1 MKKTFKGNI
10 YLIGFMGSGKST
22 IAPKIAKIM
31 NRPFFDSDS
40 WIENKTGKS
49 ISQIF
54 KEEGEDSFRKIEKDC
69 LKMVSQME
77 QLVVSIGG
85 GAIMFS
91 ENWINLKKS
100 GIIIYLK
107 CSFETLWLRIQNS
120 VTRPLLPQDK
130 NERYQEI
137 KKLLVH
143 RAPYYERA
151 DIIFPCKEGESP
163 DKIAEQ
169 LIKQIRTFF

>member
-1 MKKTFKGNI
+1 
-10 YLIGFMGSGKST
+10 MGSGKST
-22 IAPKIAKIM
+22 IAPKVSQKM
-31 NRPFFDSDS
+31 NRAFFDSDL

-54 KEEGEDSFRKIEKDC
+54 KDEGEESFRETEKEC

-77 QLVVSIGG
+77 QMVVAIGG

-100 GIIIYLK
+100 GITIYLK
-107 CSFETLWLRIQNS
+107 CALETLWERIQNS
-120 VTRPLLPQDK
+120 ETRPLLPKNK

-137 KKLLVH
+137 QNLLTT
-143 RAPYYERA
+143 RARFYERA
-151 DIIFPCKEGESP
+151 DIIFPCEEGDLQS
-163 DKIAEQ
+163 KIADQ
-169 LIKQIRTFF
+169 LIERIRKFI